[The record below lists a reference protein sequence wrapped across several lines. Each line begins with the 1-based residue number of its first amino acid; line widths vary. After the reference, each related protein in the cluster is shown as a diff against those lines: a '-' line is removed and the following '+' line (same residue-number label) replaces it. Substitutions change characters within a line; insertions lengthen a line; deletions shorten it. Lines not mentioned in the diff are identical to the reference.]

1 MKFTLEDQVVLIT
14 GGSQGLGKEF
24 AKKYYNEAENTKI
37 IIVSRSEARLLD
49 TCNEIRI
56 EAHLRRETTDE
67 GQVQHKLAAP
77 LDLEQRLFYYPCDLS
92 CYESVE
98 CLFNVLRDLDLL
110 PTQTLCCAGGRS

>member
-77 LDLEQRLFYYPCDLS
+77 LDNGYFTTHATCPATNPW
-92 CYESVE
+92 
-98 CLFNVLRDLDLL
+98 NV
-110 PTQTLCCAGGRS
+110 CSMS

>member
-56 EAHLRRETTDE
+56 EAHLRR
-67 GQVQHKLAAP
+67 KP
-77 LDLEQRLFYYPCDLS
+77 LTRPS
-92 CYESVE
+92 A
-98 CLFNVLRDLDLL
+98 
-110 PTQTLCCAGGRS
+110 T